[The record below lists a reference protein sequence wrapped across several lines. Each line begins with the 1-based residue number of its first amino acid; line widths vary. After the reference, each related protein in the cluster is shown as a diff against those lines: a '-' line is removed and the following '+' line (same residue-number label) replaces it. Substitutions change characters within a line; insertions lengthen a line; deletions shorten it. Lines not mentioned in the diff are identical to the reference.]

1 MFDRKFGASKSLT
14 FHILTVR
21 PKFITFISTMII
33 LKIAHI
39 KKILFVGAIAQA
51 HEKSVDRFK
60 KT

>member
-1 MFDRKFGASKSLT
+1 MCLNEQ
-14 FHILTVR
+14 
-21 PKFITFISTMII
+21 FITFISTMII